1 MTSNQRQGQAAVYI
15 LANRRNG
22 TLYTGVTADLV
33 KRIHQHKTGITKGFA
48 ARYGCDRL
56 MHFELFCAITD
67 AIAREKQIKAGSRA
81 KKIALIEA
89 HNPEWADLYPQI
101 IE

>member
-1 MTSNQRQGQAAVYI
+1 MTSNQRQGQPAVYI

-22 TLYTGVTADLV
+22 TQYTGVTADLV

-56 MHFELFCAITD
+56 VHFALFDAITD
-67 AIAREKQIKAGSRA
+67 AIAREKQIKPARERRRS
-81 KKIALIEA
+81 L
-89 HNPEWADLYPQI
+89 
-101 IE
+101 